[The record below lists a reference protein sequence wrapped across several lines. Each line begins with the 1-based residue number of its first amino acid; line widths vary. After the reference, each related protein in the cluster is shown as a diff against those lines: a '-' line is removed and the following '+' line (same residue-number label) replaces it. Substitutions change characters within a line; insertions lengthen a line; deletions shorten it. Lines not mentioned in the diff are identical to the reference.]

1 MNCDE
6 LSVIDCSKE
15 RQYDKKIV
23 SKKNLFKANRHCL
36 NGCVTSGWKKS

>member
-23 SKKNLFKANRHCL
+23 SKKRSPTRIYLKQIGIA
-36 NGCVTSGWKKS
+36 